1 MASAPSSTEPS
12 GLGAWER
19 RERGPTSVLTM
30 GSLLLLSG
38 LGSRGVG
45 SGAKGASAKS
55 GRERRKARKAWERPA
70 RKSAPRARQIP
81 RDRVD
86 GFGRPQRAGGRSEEH
101 TSELQPL
108 MRNSYAVC

>member
-19 RERGPTSVLTM
+19 REPGPTSVLTM

-45 SGAKGASAKS
+45 SAAPRSSANS
-55 GRERRKARKAWERPA
+55 GRHRRNARTAWVRPA
-70 RKSAPRARQIP
+70 LQSPPRAPQIP
-81 RDRVD
+81 RAPVDALIRHLRASGTALNHVGRAPCRRRVC
-86 GFGRPQRAGGRSEEH
+86 
-101 TSELQPL
+101 L
-108 MRNSYAVC
+108 YV